1 VSTATL
7 SPTRST
13 MPLWR
18 IGLMALVVASLV
30 AMPLLRDQVGWITN
44 SRLFSFTQMFML
56 IALASNWN
64 LTGGFTG
71 YVDFGHAVFFGIGA
85 YGTGVLMHNGW
96 EFPPA
101 LVAGA
106 VFAGIYAVIVGYP
119 TLRLKGPYFSIAML
133 GTFVA
138 VREIVRVWKGVTGGG
153 VGLTLPPYLN
163 RVAFYYYT
171 LAFALAVVAIM
182 WWIRRSEFGASLIAI
197 REDEIGAEMRGINTT
212 VQKMTAFTVAGV
224 LSGVVGGMWAY
235 QNTFIDPDI
244 VFIESRTIELVMM
257 TMLGGLG
264 TVLGPVIG
272 AATIYWMRDVVWAS
286 FLDYHLIVE
295 GALLIIIVL
304 FIPRGIVGIF
314 GDRSSTSLSEL
325 WGRSLGKDQAEKT

>member
-1 VSTATL
+1 MSTQTL
-7 SPTRST
+7 APPTRT
-13 MPLWR
+13 GIPLWR
-18 IGLMALVVASLV
+18 IGLMVLVVASLL
-30 AMPLLRDQVGWITN
+30 AMPLLKDQVGWVTN
-44 SRLFSFTQMFML
+44 SRIFSFTQMFML

-71 YVDFGHAVFFGIGA
+71 YIDFGHAVFFGIGA

-96 EFPPA
+96 EFPVA
-101 LVAGA
+101 LIAGA
-106 VFAGIYAVIVGYP
+106 VFAGIYALIVGYP

-138 VREIVRVWKGVTGGG
+138 VREIIRVWKGVTGGG

-171 LAFALAVVAIM
+171 LAFALFVVAIM
-182 WWIRRSEFGASLIAI
+182 WWIRRSEFGGSLIAI

-212 VQKMTAFTVAGV
+212 RQKMTAFIVAGV

-264 TVLGPVIG
+264 TVLGPVVG
-272 AATIYWMRDVVWAS
+272 AASIYWMRDVVWAN
-286 FLDYHLIVE
+286 FFDYHLIVE
-295 GALLIIIVL
+295 GVLLILIVL
-304 FIPRGIVGIF
+304 FLPRGIVGTF
-314 GDRSSTSLSEL
+314 ADRSGTSLGEL
-325 WGRSLGKDQAEKT
+325 WGTWFGKKVVDE

>member
-1 VSTATL
+1 VTAGTV
-7 SPTRST
+7 TAGRT
-13 MPLWR
+13 TIPLWR
-18 IGLMALVVASLV
+18 IALLIAVLASLLV
-30 AMPLLRDQVGWITN
+30 LPLLRDQVGWVTN

-106 VFAGIYAVIVGYP
+106 IFAGIYALIVGFP

-171 LAFALAVVAIM
+171 LAFALVVVGIM
-182 WWIRRSEFGASLIAI
+182 WWIRRSEFGSSLIAI
-197 REDEIGAEMRGINTT
+197 REDEVGAEMRGIDTT
-212 VQKMTAFTVAGV
+212 RQKMTAFILAGF
-224 LSGVVGGMWAY
+224 LSGIVGGMWAY

-244 VFIESRTIELVMM
+244 VFFEARTVELVMM
-257 TMLGGLG
+257 SMLGGLG
-264 TVLGPVIG
+264 TVLGPVVG

-286 FLDYHLIVE
+286 FFDWHLFVE
-295 GALLIIIVL
+295 GAVLILIVL
-304 FIPRGIVGIF
+304 FLPQGIMGAL
-314 GDRSSTSLSEL
+314 GDRSGTSLTRL
-325 WGRSLGKDQAEKT
+325 WSKWFGRDEEAEA

>member
-1 VSTATL
+1 MTSDTVA
-7 SPTRST
+7 PPRST
-13 MPLWR
+13 MKVWR
-18 IGLMALVVASLV
+18 IVALVVVVASL
-30 AMPLLRDQVGWITN
+30 ALMPLLNGRVEWVTN

-64 LTGGFTG
+64 LTGGFIG

-85 YGTGVLMHNGW
+85 YGTGILMHNGW

-101 LVAGA
+101 LIAGA
-106 VFAGIYAVIVGYP
+106 VFAGIYALVVGYP

-171 LAFALAVVAIM
+171 LAFALVVVAIM
-182 WWIRRSEFGASLIAI
+182 WWIRRSEFGGSLIAI

-212 VQKMTAFTVAGV
+212 RQKMAAFIVAGV

-235 QNTFIDPDI
+235 QNTFIDPGI
-244 VFIESRTIELVMM
+244 VFVESRTIELVMM

-264 TVLGPVIG
+264 TVLGPVLG
-272 AATIYWMRDVVWAS
+272 AATIYWMRDVVWAN

-295 GALLIIIVL
+295 GMLLIIIVL
-304 FIPRGIVGIF
+304 FIPRGIVGMF
-314 GDRSSTSLSEL
+314 GDRSGTSLTQI
-325 WGRSLGKDQAEKT
+325 WGRWVGRDEEGDP

>member
-1 VSTATL
+1 
-7 SPTRST
+7 

-106 VFAGIYAVIVGYP
+106 IFAGIYAIIVGYP

-171 LAFALAVVAIM
+171 LAFALGVVAIM

-325 WGRSLGKDQAEKT
+325 WGKYLGKEQAEET

>member
-1 VSTATL
+1 
-7 SPTRST
+7 

-325 WGRSLGKDQAEKT
+325 WGKYLGKDRAEET